1 MPKGKY
7 RRLENGFGSVVKLS
21 GNRRRPYAA
30 RLSASGTANGQNTP
44 RAIGYYETWQQ
55 AYDALAEY
63 NKLASGDMRNMTFK
77 DVFDMLMRRK
87 TEPPHPISKSR
98 QIGMTSAIKRCSALY
113 DTPISL
119 IRLPELQR
127 IMDATCADVGPGT
140 CSTLKNVLHQM
151 WTLADEYDLVRK
163 NYASFLQI
171 KQPMVFE
178 HSEAFTR
185 AEVDKMWINSDD
197 DSVARILI
205 MIYSG
210 FRIAEYK
217 TMMIDTE
224 QRIFQGGSKT
234 TAGKN
239 RIVPMHSRIVPLV
252 ERLVSAD
259 DLLFKNDVLTRRR
272 FPKTLE
278 SIGIDVKNHTPHDC
292 RATFASLLSA
302 AGAPDLHIKRMMG
315 HASGDLTKDVYTSVE
330 IELLRQS
337 LELIL

>member
-7 RRLENGFGSVVKLS
+7 RRLENGFGSVVRLS

-44 RAIGYYETWQQ
+44 RAIGYFETWQQ
-55 AYDALAEY
+55 AYNALAEY
-63 NKLASGDMRNMTFK
+63 NKRNADMADATFK
-77 DVFDMLMRRK
+77 DIADMLIDRK
-87 TEPPHPISKSR
+87 TADGISPSR
-98 QIGMTSAIKRCSALY
+98 IRSLQNCINKCEKLY
-113 DTPISL
+113 DRPIAD
-119 IRLPELQR
+119 IRLIDLQR
-127 IMDATCADVGPGT
+127 LMDAVSGTVGPGT
-140 CSTLKNVLHQM
+140 CVTLKNTLHQM
-151 WTLADEYDLVRK
+151 WSIADEHDLVRK
-163 NYASFLQI
+163 NYPSFLRI
-171 KQPMVFE
+171 PQPVVFE

-185 AEVDKMWINSDD
+185 AEVDKMWIYSDD

-252 ERLVSAD
+252 ERLINAND
-259 DLLFKNDVLTRRR
+259 ILFRNDVMTRRK
-272 FPKTLE
+272 FPGTLE

-315 HASGDLTKDVYTSVE
+315 HASNDLTKDVYTSVE
-330 IELLRQS
+330 IENLRKS